1 MNKFKIKDRLA
12 KLLAGENIV
21 VEHRRVST
29 ASFDVEQRVLIL
41 PMWALDSNAAYDTLI
56 GHEVGHALYTPL
68 GELEDFMKNSDT
80 YMDGKY
86 TNVPFSYMNIVEDI
100 RIEKLIQKKFP
111 GFRKVFREGYKS
123 LNDSDFFGIKNTD
136 VDEMSFPDRLNLYF
150 KLGSECVIKFNE
162 EEYDIIEKINSGL
175 NTFEDVLD
183 SACEMQKMRVRELKS
198 KSDLSVSKLPLPS
211 GMPPGW
217 LKGYDNDEEVSEL
230 NEGKKEE
237 PEENTYEGS
246 YKDNE
251 VNFGPPPDL
260 TDLNTSEI
268 ADLLDDEDVTT
279 MRRFEKMLEDS
290 IDKSAKQVEYAN
302 IPNVNIDNIVVPI
315 STIAEE
321 INNKCRNHWN
331 SPFDNDDVHK
341 QYSDFKKQSQSSV
354 NFMIKEFQ
362 SKKTAAEYS
371 RSYSTSSGVLDPKKL
386 HTYKFNEN
394 LFKQI
399 RVVHE
404 GQNHGMIF
412 LIDWSGSM
420 SDCILETTKQLL
432 QLVWFCYKQNIPFD
446 VYAFSNQWYKY
457 SNYVN
462 WDCDVNPNQTIK
474 SGDLQ
479 VDSWF
484 NLLNVISSRRT
495 AKEFDNDCKN
505 FYLLAYGCK
514 TTCPAIPTQFCLGS
528 TPLNSS
534 IVALRQLIPEFYERT
549 KVDKLS
555 TIILT
560 DGESD
565 SMGWYRPGPGYSSR
579 YTTSDYLG
587 KDCTMASLSDV
598 VIRDSKLGISYPCIT
613 NSSTWY
619 YNPLDM
625 TTNILLENL
634 KDNFPDMNLVGIRL
648 LEPAQTSSFLSS
660 YDANQ
665 NERSEW
671 ARDKSCSIK
680 RSSYDILYGMS
691 VKILSKDSTLEV
703 PKDASLTKINNA
715 IKKSLKAKNAN
726 RKILHSF
733 INLIA

>member
-21 VEHRRVST
+21 VEHRNVST
-29 ASFDVEQRVLIL
+29 ASFEVEQRILIL
-41 PMWALDSNAAYDTLI
+41 PMWAIESNAAYDTLI

-68 GELEDFMKNSDT
+68 GELEEFMMNRNT

-86 TNVPFSYMNIVEDI
+86 KEVPFSYMNIVEDI
-100 RIEKLIQKKFP
+100 RIEKMLQKKFP
-111 GFRKVFREGYKS
+111 GFRKVFKKGYKD
-123 LNDSDFFGIKNTD
+123 LNDLNFFGIKDVD
-136 VDEMSFPDRLNLYF
+136 VDEMSFADRLNLYF
-150 KLGSECVIKFNE
+150 KLGSECVIRFSEK
-162 EEYDIIEKINSGL
+162 EYDVIEKINNGL

-183 SACEMQKMRVRELKS
+183 SAFEMQELKMKELKS
-198 KSDLSVSKLPLPS
+198 ESDLSVTELPPS
-211 GMPPGW
+211 TERTSHD
-217 LKGYDNDEEVSEL
+217 KVSE
-230 NEGKKEE
+230 NDFDDDQIPEGQFKSDT
-237 PEENTYEGS
+237 PH
-246 YKDNE
+246 
-251 VNFGPPPDL
+251 FGPTPDFFENSNE
-260 TDLNTSEI
+260 DAANE
-268 ADLLDDEDVTT
+268 LDDEDVTT
-279 MRRFEKMLEDS
+279 TKAFEKMLNDH
-290 IDKSAKQVEYAN
+290 IDQDKKEINYAN
-302 IPNVNIDNIVVPI
+302 IPDVNIDNVVIPI
-315 STIAEE
+315 STIANY
-321 INNKCRNHWN
+321 INTKCRNNWC
-331 SPFDNDDVHK
+331 SSFNDDQVIK
-341 QYSDFKKQSQSSV
+341 KYSEFKKQSQSSV

-420 SDCILETTKQLL
+420 SDSILETTKQLL

-446 VYAFSNQWYKY
+446 VYAFSNQWFKY
-457 SNYVN
+457 SGSVN
-462 WDCDVNPNQTIK
+462 WDCENPNQTIK
-474 SGDLQ
+474 SGDLY
-479 VDSWF
+479 VDPWF

-495 AKEFDNDCKN
+495 PKEFESDCKN
-505 FYLLAYGCK
+505 FYILAYSCK
-514 TTCPAIPTQFCLGS
+514 NNTFVPTPLSLGS

-534 IVALRQLIPEFYERT
+534 IIALRSLIQEFYEKT

-565 SMGWYRPGPGYSSR
+565 SLGWYRPGGTHSSR
-579 YTTSDYLG
+579 FDIKDHLNR
-587 KDCTMASLSDV
+587 DCTLSSLNKT
-598 VIRDSKLGISYPCIT
+598 VIRDLKLGISYPCIR
-613 NSSTWY
+613 NASTWY
-619 YNPLDM
+619 YNPFD
-625 TTNILLENL
+625 TTTKILLENL

-648 LEPAQTSSFLSS
+648 VEPAQTSSFLSN
-660 YDANQ
+660 YDVSQNQ
-665 NERSEW
+665 RSEW
-671 ARDKSCSIK
+671 ARDKSCVIHSTG
-680 RSSYDILYGMS
+680 YDILYGMS

-715 IKKSLKAKNAN
+715 IKRSLKAKNAN

-733 INLIA
+733 IQLIA